1 MSKVVRENVD
11 NLTATLTVNVAK
23 DEYQASFQK
32 ELKKYQGQA
41 QVKGF
46 RKGKVPMGYIKKN
59 FGQALLVDL
68 VNKQMQ
74 DHLVSFL
81 TEHQKDFV
89 GQPIP
94 SDDQAEVVFD
104 ANDLK
109 DFTFTFEIGQAPQ
122 FELQGIGEGNS
133 FDHYVVEVDDATV
146 MEELDTATKRHG
158 DRSATEEA
166 IVENDMIKI
175 EAVELEGDAPKEDGH
190 QTHISLLADRLT
202 DDAKKEILGKKA
214 GDTIRFNVNNLET
227 GDPDEKYIKKYLLNL
242 EEDQMDQEINPDFE
256 GKITEVTRLV
266 PAEFNQEFFD
276 KNFGEGRVSSLDEA
290 KDFIKTEI
298 GKFYAEQTNNL
309 LHRDIQDA
317 LMEQNSFDL
326 PDAFLK
332 KWLVFTDE
340 KNTVEKVE
348 EEYPQYAVSVKWS
361 LIREKLEEQFEVKV
375 EEAEIRES
383 MANQVRQYL
392 QGMDNPEF
400 IASTVDRLMAD
411 QKQVNNTYHEIATK
425 KLFDQI
431 GASVKLK
438 DKKISIEEFRALV
451 QERNEKNQ

>member
-11 NLTATLTVNVAK
+11 NLTTTLTVNVAK

-74 DHLVSFL
+74 DHLESFL

-94 SDDQAEVVFD
+94 SDDKAEIVFD

-122 FELQGIGEGNS
+122 FELQGIGEGSS

-146 MEELDTATKRHG
+146 MEELDNATKRHG
-158 DRSATEEA
+158 DRNATEEA

-175 EAVELEGDAPKEDGH
+175 EAVELEGDAPKTDGH
-190 QTHISLLADRLT
+190 QTNISLLADRLT

-242 EEDQMDQEINPDFE
+242 EEDQMDLEINPEFE

-276 KNFGEGRVSSLDEA
+276 KNFGEGTVNSLDEA
-290 KDFIKTEI
+290 KDFIKNEI

-326 PDAFLK
+326 PDTFLK

-431 GASVKLK
+431 GTSVKLK